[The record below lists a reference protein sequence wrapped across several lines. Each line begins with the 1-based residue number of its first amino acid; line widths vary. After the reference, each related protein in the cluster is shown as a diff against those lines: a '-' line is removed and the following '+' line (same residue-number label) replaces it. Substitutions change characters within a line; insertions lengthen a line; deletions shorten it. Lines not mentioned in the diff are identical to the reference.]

1 MSLIRIEYGSLAS
14 SQDMNHNFEYLE
26 DIISSLSS
34 NITDKTSSFSST
46 VQTLNRSV
54 QELLNYRASFVSVG
68 VILPYAGDVIP
79 DGYLL
84 CDGSEVLVEDFPEL
98 HNVIG
103 YLYGSSDS
111 TSFCLPDMKDKTL
124 WGVGEHNLAEYITS
138 KLPNI
143 KGQFRLVGT
152 EGSSAVSGAFSA
164 STKGGSYGQGH
175 EPSASNPLMKFDA
188 SRSNKIY
195 DSNCS
200 IVQPPSIA
208 VQFIIKY

>member
-1 MSLIRIEYGSLAS
+1 M
-14 SQDMNHNFEYLE
+14 
-26 DIISSLSS
+26 
-34 NITDKTSSFSST
+34 
-46 VQTLNRSV
+46 
-54 QELLNYRASFVSVG
+54 
-68 VILPYAGDVIP
+68 PYAGDVIP

-84 CDGSEVLVEDFPEL
+84 CDGSEVLVDDFPEL

-152 EGSSAVSGAFSA
+152 EGSSAVSGCEIRQEHA
-164 STKGGSYGQGH
+164 GGSG
-175 EPSASNPLMKFDA
+175 
-188 SRSNKIY
+188 
-195 DSNCS
+195 DSPQRETSGVS
-200 IVQPPSIA
+200 IHDRLQSSCP
-208 VQFIIKY
+208 

>member
-188 SRSNKIY
+188 SRSNNIY